1 MRQSQIPR
9 HAGFTLIELLVTMA
23 VAVII
28 AVVAVP
34 SMQNMVIK
42 KNLSN
47 ASEKVAVAFRK
58 ARLMARS
65 QNTQITVQLSQGSNT
80 VQLTAPNG
88 DVVQSIQLDGVSAD
102 TDLSIQFNS
111 LGTVNTTGSINL
123 VSTKDSN
130 KSTPVSI
137 DNLFGHITTG

>member
-1 MRQSQIPR
+1 MKSVKLSR
-9 HAGFTLIELLVTMA
+9 HTGFTLIELLVTMA

-28 AVVAVP
+28 AVFAVP
-34 SMQNMVIK
+34 SMKTLVIN
-42 KNLSN
+42 KNLNN

-58 ARLMARS
+58 AKLIARS
-65 QNTQITVQLSQGSNT
+65 QNTHITVQLNQGSNT

-88 DVVQSIQLDGVSAD
+88 DVVQSIKMDGVNAD
-102 TDLSIQFNS
+102 TDLSIQFNA
-111 LGTVNTTGSINL
+111 LGTVNATGTVNL

-130 KSTPVSI
+130 KSTQISV